1 MLEGKEER
9 EIVLPRKHKIMPTA
23 QDCRSLTGGAAC
35 PRHERCF
42 GSDNRGLRVLWA
54 HVGHK
59 RQEAVISRVTH
70 LKRWHA
76 ALGRWTNQ
84 LSKGRPKVRPVQTS
98 PPRDETFSSEKRS
111 VGKAC
116 VIMCRPRWSPP
127 H

>member
-23 QDCRSLTGGAAC
+23 QDCRSFTGGAAC

-42 GSDNRGLRVLWA
+42 GSDNRGLRILCA

-59 RQEAVISRVTH
+59 RQKAVISRVTY

-84 LSKGRPKVRPVQTS
+84 LGKGRPKVRQVQTS
-98 PPRDETFSSEKRS
+98 FPLVTRHSMSLRRSEEHTSELQSLMRSSY
-111 VGKAC
+111 A
-116 VIMCRPRWSPP
+116 
-127 H
+127 

>member
-1 MLEGKEER
+1 
-9 EIVLPRKHKIMPTA
+9 MPTA

-84 LSKGRPKVRPVQTS
+84 LSKGRPKVRQVQTS
-98 PPRDETFSSEKRS
+98 SPRDETFDVTTCSPKMAGQTGRA
-111 VGKAC
+111 AC
-116 VIMCRPRWSPP
+116 RETVCPYG
-127 H
+127 

>member
-1 MLEGKEER
+1 
-9 EIVLPRKHKIMPTA
+9 MPTA

-84 LSKGRPKVRPVQTS
+84 LSKGRPKVRQVQT
-98 PPRDETFSSEKRS
+98 RSEEHTSELQSLMRISYAVFCLKKKKDNTS
-111 VGKAC
+111 KQEKT
-116 VIMCRPRWSPP
+116 
-127 H
+127 

>member
-59 RQEAVISRVTH
+59 SQEAVFSRVTH
-70 LKRWHA
+70 LKRWHP

-84 LSKGRPKVRPVQTS
+84 HTKGRHHGGQLSNSS
-98 PPRDETFSSEKRS
+98 PL
-111 VGKAC
+111 
-116 VIMCRPRWSPP
+116 
-127 H
+127 